1 MERQHAVDVY
11 TERNGDAI
19 KDLNIATNRN
29 TWSGEPLS
37 HFVQRQCDHQ
47 RRFRQ
52 GNVGCGLQKV
62 RVNDSRDSRDIAV
75 SRKALYTQRA
85 VIDKG
90 YFLKANVDGVVVV
103 ANGLKVFA
111 SMTHAQGSCWHHAAA
126 PQPSHRHIGVGRRQV
141 RQCLLWLAVSLSPR
155 GIGGVPPAASRSV
168 QPHNSLNT
176 VPAQDLANELP
187 VGRAD
192 EWL

>member
-1 MERQHAVDVY
+1 MERHAAVKCCPTAMLASTY
-11 TERNGDAI
+11 ISA
-19 KDLNIATNRN
+19 
-29 TWSGEPLS
+29 
-37 HFVQRQCDHQ
+37 RQCW
-47 RRFRQ
+47 
-52 GNVGCGLQKV
+52 LQLAKV
-62 RVNDSRDSRDIAV
+62 LVNDSRVSRDIAA

-85 VIDKG
+85 VIDKAPL
-90 YFLKANVDGVVVV
+90 LKANVDGVVVV

-141 RQCLLWLAVSLSPR
+141 RQCLLWLSVRLSPR

-168 QPHNSLNT
+168 QPYNSLNA

-187 VGRAD
+187 VGCAD
-192 EWL
+192 EWLQSFSFNIGRHCL